1 MKGVSEIIAIILIL
15 MIVVALA
22 ALAYT
27 WFSGIF
33 TSLTTTTGNATS
45 SASSAMTTNFRI
57 EIAKNVTPGSCYNAT
72 VTIRCLGNTPID
84 VTAMSA
90 YVNDV
95 TSKITN
101 TTGLM
106 GNLPTALGYGSVA
119 TFYVTNLTPTS
130 GCNITGSR
138 LRLIVASGLEQS
150 ITIT

>member
-33 TSLTTTTGNATS
+33 SSLTATTSNATTS
-45 SASSAMTTNFRI
+45 TASAMTTNFRI
-57 EIAKNVTPGSCYNAT
+57 EIARNVTGAT
-72 VTIRCLGNTPID
+72 CCNVSVTLRCLGTTPLDLSKI
-84 VTAMSA
+84 SA

-95 TSKITN
+95 PATIPGLSTLGSLIYGNISTFNITTSA
-101 TTGLM
+101 
-106 GNLPTALGYGSVA
+106 PV
-119 TFYVTNLTPTS
+119 FTS
-130 GCNITGSR
+130 GAR
-138 LRLIVASGLEQS
+138 LRIIAASGLEQS